1 MTGILIKR
9 GSLDIESCPE
19 GKHHIKMKAESA
31 VKRLE
36 AKERQRLPENHQ
48 KLGGKAGNRFS
59 QPSEGASQV
68 NTLILDF

>member
-19 GKHHIKMKAESA
+19 GKHHIKMKAESG
-31 VKRLE
+31 VKASRSQGMPKISRKPPE
-36 AKERQRLPENHQ
+36 ARGE
-48 KLGGKAGNRFS
+48 AGNQFS
-59 QPSEGASQV
+59 QPSEGVNQV

>member
-19 GKHHIKMKAESA
+19 GKHHIKMKAESR
-31 VKRLE
+31 VKHLD
-36 AKERQRLPENHQ
+36 AKECQGLPENHQ
-48 KLGGKAGNRFS
+48 KLGGEAGNRFS
-59 QPSEGASQV
+59 QPSEGATQV